1 MSLLGELTYALI
13 QPSSRAVGTVI
24 PDVVVREVHRDELII
39 TQHPVEKGATITDH
53 AFKRP
58 SECEMFCGFSNS
70 AAGYEGYTRDVYQR
84 LLALQNTRRP
94 FTAYT
99 GKRAYRNMLIRGLS
113 VETDPSSENTLMV
126 VVGLQEIIL
135 VSTQT
140 TGTGTATAGA
150 GDNQA
155 SPATTGT
162 TTNIGDQST
171 VAVSD
176 TAFAGAFNPGQFD
189 TTGNGLDSPGVGSGV
204 GLGTGDAPALTGDVP
219 ALDGITPPLQIVL
232 PEQSVMAITPE
243 SQISMPPYFDV
254 FGATP

>member
-13 QPSSRAVGTVI
+13 QPSARAVGTVI
-24 PDVVVREVHRDELII
+24 PDVVVREVHRDEMII

-58 SECEMFCGFSNS
+58 SEVEMFCGFSNS
-70 AAGYEGYTRDVYQR
+70 TVGYEGYTRDVYQR

-113 VETDPSSENTLMV
+113 VETGPSSENTLMV

-140 TGTGTATAGA
+140 TGTGTATAGP
-150 GDNQA
+150 G
-155 SPATTGT
+155 TTGSV
-162 TTNIGDQST
+162 TNMGDQSAGT
-171 VAVSD
+171 VSD
-176 TAFAGAFNPGQFD
+176 TSFAGSFNPGQYDVNGGAGGNSF
-189 TTGNGLDSPGVGSGV
+189 TTS
-204 GLGTGDAPALTGDVP
+204 
-219 ALDGITPPLQIVL
+219 LDGLSPSYTADVGPLQIEAIDGVL
-232 PEQSVMAITPE
+232 INPGAGTGSGTSEGYNIFE
-243 SQISMPPYFDV
+243 
-254 FGATP
+254 FG

>member
-150 GDNQA
+150 GVDQA
-155 SPATTGT
+155 SPSSTGST
-162 TTNIGDQST
+162 ANMGDQSAN
-171 VAVSD
+171 AVSD
-176 TAFAGAFNPGQFD
+176 TSFAGSFNPGQYDANGGIGGGGF
-189 TTGNGLDSPGVGSGV
+189 TTS
-204 GLGTGDAPALTGDVP
+204 
-219 ALDGITPPLQIVL
+219 LDGISPTYTVEVGPLQI
-232 PEQSVMAITPE
+232 EAIDGVPVNPGAGTGSGTSE
-243 SQISMPPYFDV
+243 GYNIFE
-254 FGATP
+254 FG